1 MARNGRNFH
10 SYVMIDLHISV
21 ELEDGTSW
29 TVKPSIGT
37 FVKFERQF
45 KLSVQALSNGSLAL
59 EHLVW
64 LAWEQARHEGKAV
77 PAFDQF
83 IEQVGN
89 LEMANDETPLVDT
102 PSPIT

>member
-1 MARNGRNFH
+1 
-10 SYVMIDLHISV
+10 MIDLNITV

-37 FVKFERQF
+37 FIKFERQF
-45 KLSVQALSNGSLAL
+45 KLPISALSNGALAL
-59 EHLVW
+59 EHMVW
-64 LAWEQARHEGKAV
+64 LAWEQARHEGKPV

-102 PSPIT
+102 P

>member
-1 MARNGRNFH
+1 
-10 SYVMIDLHISV
+10 MIDLRINV
-21 ELEDGTSW
+21 QLENGTEW

-45 KLSVQALSNGSLAL
+45 KLSIQAVSNGSLAL

-89 LEMANDETPLVDT
+89 LEMVNDDSPLVDT
-102 PSPIT
+102 ALPTT

>member
-1 MARNGRNFH
+1 
-10 SYVMIDLHISV
+10 MIDLRINV
-21 ELEDGTSW
+21 QLEDGTEW

-45 KLSVQALSNGSLAL
+45 KLSIQALSNGSLAL

-89 LEMANDETPLVDT
+89 LEMANDEIPLADT
-102 PSPIT
+102 ALPTT

>member
-1 MARNGRNFH
+1 
-10 SYVMIDLHISV
+10 MIDLNITV

-37 FVKFERQF
+37 FLKFERQF
-45 KLSVQALSNGSLAL
+45 KLPISALSNGSLAL

-64 LAWEQARHEGKAV
+64 LAWEKARHEGKTV
-77 PAFDQF
+77 PLFDKF

-89 LEMANDETPLVDT
+89 LEMENSDSPLADT
-102 PSPIT
+102 A

>member
-1 MARNGRNFH
+1 
-10 SYVMIDLHISV
+10 MIDLRINV
-21 ELEDGTSW
+21 QLGNGTEW

-45 KLSVQALSNGSLAL
+45 KLSIQALSNGSLAL

-89 LEMANDETPLVDT
+89 LEMANDESPLVDT
-102 PSPIT
+102 ALPTT